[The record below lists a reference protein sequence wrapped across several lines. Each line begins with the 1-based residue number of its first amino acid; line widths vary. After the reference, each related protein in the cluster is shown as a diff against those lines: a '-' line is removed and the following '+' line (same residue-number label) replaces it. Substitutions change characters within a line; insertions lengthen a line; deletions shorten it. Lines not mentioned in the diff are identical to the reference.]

1 MLESPPPRGWA
12 APPAASIANSSGIS
26 TRSDGATVNMG
37 NAYAPLSRV
46 EKTAAGSPL
55 SLPAIASSGREAVS
69 RGGKDSAVHGSDG
82 AAAHGLAPPSP
93 TRRSASVG
101 LQTAK
106 ASVDADAFSRTA
118 ATPTL
123 ALPRS
128 DEEVTQYVLYDGL
141 PKIGPASRRAQKR
154 QSEAYYQFQHRI
166 HERAEAAHALVLS
179 ANPLSLSVMASQ
191 LRMYRW
197 RVTQAQTLTE
207 ATAIL
212 QDYVIDAARH
222 GYRVRRGAL
231 PPSRQ
236 SRYANGRGRAALKRR
251 AQAELERL
259 SGVKPAA
266 ENTSGTSVGG
276 AAVGKGVSAAP
287 RHPKDRGASDSRA
300 AEVAMEEEEEE
311 LDEAAVEDDAES
323 ALPPAP
329 PDTLPRLVLVD
340 AFTHEDL
347 GDIARHVRFVDQEH
361 GLEMLLVLLLPSETG
376 AMTVSMQ
383 GAGCVI
389 APTHQMTMEDAYA
402 VGYDLVLAHNM
413 DHLLV
418 DFFTNEFVSSV
429 GRWRNNVR
437 SKAAVGN
444 YMSLRSVLLGG
455 LDTAALQ
462 RLVWD
467 DRVDDTAVLEL
478 LGAQSL
484 STQGGVQRYGA
495 ATRHLLQQQGTAVEA
510 EAQAKR
516 YGSGA
521 SRSSGGGSG
530 ESDADLAQGVDESI
544 RLTGVS
550 RLRNRPR
557 SVAHFGVRLPAQQSA
572 AHEHLSSFSTTRD
585 VFSSVMT
592 QSEGARQSHRRRHCQ
607 VSGAEDLQWDAD
619 NNEDELKHQ
628 QRLLQGALERELGR
642 LLAENEGKQASI
654 DAMQEEVE
662 RLQRTVGVLRR
673 HQRGAPSASGD
684 GSKAD
689 HKSELSESG
698 SMIHLSKQQQIFI
711 LKERL
716 EAANDRIVALVRGGR
731 PSGGGPSSPRRR
743 GGGRSGGWSRRTR
756 GSSASEG
763 PRTPTHMPS
772 PTAYSTF
779 LTKVT
784 VQEAEQMAALD
795 SDANLSL
802 DQLELHRQEMIAA
815 ANDTAGQAA
824 AGQRQRREREA
835 ENQVIHSLQLEL
847 QQLQGR
853 LDDTRP
859 GSNRAGAEGCEG
871 LQALMASRLQSALEV
886 METQKVRIRHLEEL
900 RQMDQLLHTTLSRE
914 GAKGRKKGAGRSTGS
929 ISGVSAG
936 SEEADHAD
944 RSNSSSAEGE
954 GGTFA
959 GSRSTVRGRKG
970 QHPRT
975 KGRKAAKSRFGVE
988 LVPAGRKGTAAGGG
1002 GVAASKDVAK
1012 GGLDAGDDGD
1022 SDSTQKT
1029 DMEEVTARRIEAAV
1043 HDAVTSLQRTHRRQ
1057 LAALVQTCKMQLA
1070 RVALKLQKPSTSAYT
1085 TLLQEELSCA
1095 QREQR
1100 AAWMRLQFTLSNLS
1114 PDQYDATLAER
1125 ASSSAAATAP
1135 LVFLCGTP
1143 TPEPDAT
1150 DSGVAFDPRGD
1161 ANIVPLGAVTDPYV
1175 RSTAANIAR
1184 EYAAY
1189 GLRIAYVSSE
1199 LQRVEQSMMDSP
1211 RHLPELAPAATPA
1224 VADTPP
1230 EQLLSVCQA
1239 AKARVRETVD
1249 SCGPIREYLEAVQVE
1264 LAIEQQFRPWCD
1276 VNSAQLFSAASTVL
1290 VPATLCIGAS
1300 MPDSGATYDHTLNST
1315 PSSTVSANADQLV
1328 LLADVD
1334 ASMRDVADVYAAM
1347 LRALTPKGSG
1357 AALSISATSSGSI
1370 SRHHASPPARASKER
1385 DSKKRKQP
1393 AVSPTRSKPAA
1404 SQRRFVAKAA
1414 DKRSSGSPGE
1424 SDSLLLPLR
1433 GSAGFTVEEALEAL
1447 PIQVDDVACYQG
1459 QLISIYISEGVHSAA
1474 QQRLYE
1480 FILCAYQQHHIHPM
1494 HMAAVESALS
1504 LPLPGHRG
1512 SGSGISSDVSRE
1524 SSVSASEALVDL
1536 LSAQAGAAH
1545 AQHREVVALLELI
1558 APTTTQAL
1566 RTLTKGLQQVQHLL
1580 DREGEDAGFAKAFSG
1595 TGPPCTSPVLLSAVD
1610 AAILGC
1616 VVDELRWRQWQHSLL
1631 SSKGANTDSSNPAPL
1646 SAAGATPS
1654 ELLTAL
1660 ILARRGR
1667 SGGGRSVTPTADDGA
1682 DLEDARTIAHYAAFC
1697 AARERAARNARSS
1710 QGSSIPRPG
1719 ASPSSEE
1726 EDLFHLTDAPPM
1738 LEVPS
1743 NASDISALAA
1753 TGGDN
1758 ADVGLTVAHELA
1770 ALFSRRRQQDARGDD
1785 DKAAALLEEIY
1796 LDDGEHGGAGV
1807 LGGDLNTEAM
1817 RNIRR
1822 ELEYLQAAK
1831 QQRMWELLMRF
1842 ELQKTRCADKMDGSG
1857 HRVPNLGT
1865 AGARGANDRTSLPS
1879 VDPDRL
1885 GFEVKSGSAAWY
1897 GMEAAKRVH
1906 NILRRRARPDQ
1917 IIVGG
1922 GPHGGSV
1929 GIELSRRTAQPGSS
1943 KASSSKEGNFGGA
1956 RASLGCGMLS
1966 QEDEGY
1972 AHSSAEEEA
1981 LYTLGPYALH
1991 QRSARST
1998 GRATPSTVR
2007 LPPLHQYSLFRAQ
2020 QGRDGLA
2027 AHGGNPALITGVGY
2041 LSPRDVLSLNAYGRM
2056 ASGGA
2061 DDYSGATQPLY
2072 AAGSLTEQVLA
2083 YREALMRSVG
2093 RVVPMPFTTY
2103 ANGAPYCLPLSTWPA
2118 SSGKASASG
2127 NERYDPLGRE
2137 LPSPV
2142 PLPDLTTWVYGV
2154 PEVYASSLLQ
2164 QQTTGSHQPQNMALF
2179 MPRYDCS
2186 QLAEV
2191 DGRQRAC
2198 MTSPVPPSL
2207 SRSRSFPAGATAG
2220 APTYSTPAALAA
2232 QRLQAML
2239 SVSMCD
2245 PSVGAAPAAAA
2256 GSRGALPTTR
2266 GYAYPV
2272 HSRRSDGAATT
2283 QPRSPAPPLTKRT
2296 LSSTSAGVDGAA
2308 PSSVTNQRTAG
2319 ECKVSEPNYE
2329 FFVFD
2334 EKDLNPLAETLG
2346 PPKDSSA

>member
-1 MLESPPPRGWA
+1 MLGSRPPRGWA
-12 APPAASIANSSGIS
+12 APPAATIANSS
-26 TRSDGATVNMG
+26 DGATANMG
-37 NAYAPLSRV
+37 KAYAPSSRV

-55 SLPAIASSGREAVS
+55 PLPAITSLGSGAAS
-69 RGGKDSAVHGSDG
+69 RGGKDLAVHGSDG
-82 AAAHGLAPPSP
+82 AVARGPAPPSP
-93 TRRSASVG
+93 TSPSVSVG
-101 LQTAK
+101 LQAAK
-106 ASVDADAFSRTA
+106 AAVSGGAFSSSA
-118 ATPTL
+118 ATSTL
-123 ALPRS
+123 PLPRS

-141 PKIGPASRRAQKR
+141 PQIGPASRRAQKR

-166 HERAEAAHALVLS
+166 HERTESAHALVLS

-212 QDYVIDAARH
+212 QDYVIDTARH
-222 GYRVRRGAL
+222 GYRVRRRAP
-231 PPSRQ
+231 PPSGQ
-236 SRYANGRGRAALKRR
+236 SRYAHGRGRAALKRR

-259 SGVKPAA
+259 SGVKPTA
-266 ENTSGTSVGG
+266 ENSAGVSIDGARVGR
-276 AAVGKGVSAAP
+276 GVSAAP

-300 AEVAMEEEEEE
+300 AEVAGEEEEEE

-323 ALPPAP
+323 ALPSPP

-340 AFTHEDL
+340 TFTHEDL

-361 GLEMLLVLLLPSETG
+361 GLEMLLVLLLPNEAGT
-376 AMTVSMQ
+376 MTASMQ

-389 APTHQMTMEDAYA
+389 TPTHQMTMEDAYA

-418 DFFTNEFVSSV
+418 DFFTNEFVSSA
-429 GRWRNNVR
+429 GRWRNDVR

-462 RLVWD
+462 RLIWD
-467 DRVDDTAVLEL
+467 DRIDDTGVLEL

-484 STQGGVQRYGA
+484 STQGGAQRYGA
-495 ATRHLLQQQGTAVEA
+495 ATRHLLQQQGTAAEVEA
-510 EAQAKR
+510 PAKR
-516 YGSGA
+516 HGSGA
-521 SRSSGGGSG
+521 SHSSRGGSG
-530 ESDADLAQGVDESI
+530 ESDADLAQSVNESI
-544 RLTGVS
+544 LVTGVP
-550 RLRNRPR
+550 RLRKRPT
-557 SVAHFGVRLPAQQSA
+557 SVAHFGVRLPAQQCA
-572 AHEHLSSFSTTRD
+572 THEPLSSFSTKRD
-585 VFSSVMT
+585 VFSSVMAQPT
-592 QSEGARQSHRRRHCQ
+592 GARQLHRRRHCQ
-607 VSGAEDLQWDAD
+607 VSGAEDLECDAD
-619 NNEDELKHQ
+619 NNEDALKHQ
-628 QRLLQGALERELGR
+628 QRLLQGALETELGR
-642 LLAENEGKQASI
+642 LLAENEGKQAYI
-654 DAMQEEVE
+654 DAMQAEVE
-662 RLQRTVGVLRR
+662 RLQRTVAVLRR

-684 GSKAD
+684 GSNANQI
-689 HKSELSESG
+689 SELSESG

-716 EAANDRIVALVRGGR
+716 EAANGRIVALLRGGR
-731 PSGGGPSSPRRR
+731 PSGGPPSPRRR
-743 GGGRSGGWSRRTR
+743 GGGRGGGLSRRSR
-756 GSSASEG
+756 GSSASGG
-763 PRTPTHMPS
+763 PRSPTQTPS
-772 PTAYSTF
+772 PTAYSAF

-795 SDANLSL
+795 SDANVSL
-802 DQLELHRQEMIAA
+802 DQLQLHRQEVIAA

-824 AGQRQRREREA
+824 AGQKQRREREA
-835 ENQVIHSLQLEL
+835 VNQVIHSLQLEL

-859 GSNRAGAEGCEG
+859 GSSRAEAEGCEG
-871 LQALMASRLQSALEV
+871 LQARMASRLQSALEV
-886 METQKVRIRHLEEL
+886 MEAQKVRIRHLEEL
-900 RQMDQLLHTTLSRE
+900 RQMDQLLHTTFSRE
-914 GAKGRKKGAGRSTGS
+914 GLKGRKKGAGRSTRS
-929 ISGVSAG
+929 TSGVSGG
-936 SEEADHAD
+936 SDEADHEHG
-944 RSNSSSAEGE
+944 SSSFSADEEGDAFASAR
-954 GGTFA
+954 GTA
-959 GSRSTVRGRKG
+959 SGRRAR
-970 QHPRT
+970 QART
-975 KGRKAAKSRFGVE
+975 KGKKAAKSRFGVE
-988 LVPAGRKGTAAGGG
+988 LVPAGKKGATGGGGG
-1002 GVAASKDVAK
+1002 GVAPSKDATK
-1012 GGLDAGDDGD
+1012 GGLDAAEDAD
-1022 SDSTQKT
+1022 SDSTQKM
-1029 DMEEVTARRIEAAV
+1029 DMEEVAARRTEAAV

-1085 TLLQEELSCA
+1085 ALLQEELSCA

-1100 AAWMRLQFTLSNLS
+1100 AAWMRLQFTLRNLG

-1125 ASSSAAATAP
+1125 ASSSAAATPP
-1135 LVFLCGTP
+1135 LISLRVTP

-1150 DSGVAFDPRGD
+1150 DSGAALGASDD
-1161 ANIVPLGAVTDPYV
+1161 TNMVPLGAVTDPNV

-1211 RHLPELAPAATPA
+1211 RHLPEFAPAATPA

-1230 EQLLSVCQA
+1230 EQQLFSVYQA
-1239 AKARVRETVD
+1239 AKARVQETVD
-1249 SCGPIREYLEAVQVE
+1249 TCGPIQEYLEAVQAE

-1276 VNSAQLFSAASTVL
+1276 VNSAQLFSAANTAL
-1290 VPATLCIGAS
+1290 VPSTLCIGAS
-1300 MPDSGATYDHTLNST
+1300 MSGSAAAYDHTLHN
-1315 PSSTVSANADQLV
+1315 PHSSTVSATTDQLV

-1334 ASMRDVADVYAAM
+1334 ASMRDVADVYATM

-1357 AALSISATSSGSI
+1357 AAMSISTTSSGSI
-1370 SRHHASPPARASKER
+1370 SRHHASPPARASKKR
-1385 DSKKRKQP
+1385 DSKKGRQS
-1393 AVSPTRSKPAA
+1393 AVSPTQPKPAA

-1414 DKRSSGSPGE
+1414 DKRSSGSPDE
-1424 SDSLLLPLR
+1424 SESLLPLR

-1447 PIQVDDVACYQG
+1447 PIQPDDVASYQG
-1459 QLISIYISEGVHSAA
+1459 QLGSIYISEGVHSAA

-1480 FILCAYQQHHIHPM
+1480 FILRAYQQHYIHPV

-1512 SGSGISSDVSRE
+1512 SASGISNDVSRE

-1536 LSAQAGAAH
+1536 MSAQAGAAH
-1545 AQHREVVALLELI
+1545 AQHREVMALLELI
-1558 APTTTQAL
+1558 APTMTQAL
-1566 RTLTKGLQQVQHLL
+1566 RTLTKGLQRVQHLL
-1580 DREGEDAGFAKAFSG
+1580 DREDDGAAFAEACSG
-1595 TGPPCTSPVLLSAVD
+1595 TGPPCTSPVLLTAVD
-1610 AAILGC
+1610 AAVLGC
-1616 VVDELRWRQWQHSLL
+1616 VVDELRWREWRHSLL
-1631 SSKGANTDSSNPAPL
+1631 PSKKDGTESSDPAPL
-1646 SAAGATPS
+1646 PTAGAAPS

-1667 SGGGRSVTPTADDGA
+1667 SGGGRSATPTTDGGA
-1682 DLEDARTIAHYAAFC
+1682 DLEDARTIGHYAAFC
-1697 AARERAARNARSS
+1697 AARERAARNAHSS
-1710 QGSSIPRPG
+1710 QGSPVPG
-1719 ASPSSEE
+1719 PAESPSSEA

-1738 LEVPS
+1738 LLVPS
-1743 NASDISALAA
+1743 DASGISALAA

-1770 ALFSRRRQQDARGDD
+1770 ALFSKRRQQDAHGDD

-1796 LDDGEHGGAGV
+1796 LDDGEYGGAGV
-1807 LGGDLNTEAM
+1807 LGGDSNTEAM
-1817 RNIRR
+1817 RSIRR

-1831 QQRMWELLMRF
+1831 QQRMWELMMRF
-1842 ELQKTRCADKMDGSG
+1842 ELHKERCAGKTDGSG
-1857 HRVPNLGT
+1857 RLEPKFGT
-1865 AGARGANDRTSLPS
+1865 AGARGADGRASLPS

-1885 GFEVKSGSAAWY
+1885 GFEVKAGSAAWY

-1943 KASSSKEGNFGGA
+1943 TAGSSKSGNIGGA
-1956 RASLGCGMLS
+1956 GAAPGSGALG
-1966 QEDEGY
+1966 QEDEDEGY

-1981 LYTLGPYALH
+1981 LFTLGPYASH
-1991 QRSARST
+1991 QRPARST

-2007 LPPLHQYSLFRAQ
+2007 LPPLRQHLLSRAQ

-2027 AHGGNPALITGVGY
+2027 GHGGNTALMAGVGY

-2056 ASGGA
+2056 APGGA
-2061 DDYSGATQPLY
+2061 CDYSGATEPLH
-2072 AAGSLTEQVLA
+2072 AAASLTEQVLA
-2083 YREALMRSVG
+2083 YREALMRSAG

-2103 ANGAPYCLPLSTWPA
+2103 ANGDPYCLPLSTWPA
-2118 SSGKASASG
+2118 SSGKTGAAGSD
-2127 NERYDPLGRE
+2127 RYDPLGRQ

-2142 PLPDLTTWVYGV
+2142 PLPDLTAWVYGV
-2154 PEVYASSLLQ
+2154 PEGYASSLLQ

-2186 QLAEV
+2186 PLAKVE
-2191 DGRQRAC
+2191 GRQRAC
-2198 MTSPVPPSL
+2198 MTSAMPQSL
-2207 SRSRSFPAGATAG
+2207 SRGRSFPAGAS
-2220 APTYSTPAALAA
+2220 TYSTPAALAA

-2245 PSVGAAPAAAA
+2245 PSVATVPAAMEATTA

-2266 GYAYPV
+2266 GRAYPV
-2272 HSRRSDGAATT
+2272 HSGRSGGAAIA
-2283 QPRSPAPPLTKRT
+2283 QPCSPAPPLTKRA
-2296 LSSTSAGVDGAA
+2296 LASASAVDADAA
-2308 PSSVTNQRTAG
+2308 PSSETDLRTAG
-2319 ECKVSEPNYE
+2319 EGEVSESNYE
-2329 FFVFD
+2329 SFVFD

-2346 PPKDSSA
+2346 PAKGSSS